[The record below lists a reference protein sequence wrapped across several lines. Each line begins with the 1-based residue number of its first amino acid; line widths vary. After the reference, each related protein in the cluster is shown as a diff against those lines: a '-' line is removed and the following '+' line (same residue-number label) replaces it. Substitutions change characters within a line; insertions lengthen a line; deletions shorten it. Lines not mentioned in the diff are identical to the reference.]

1 MERVVSSRHSRR
13 KWSGSVNESTP
24 NPTIPLWMDITF
36 TVFVLAWIFIT
47 ISALVAIVRTDFD
60 RLGSKFWWSALVIA
74 VPVVGALV
82 WLLFGRPPRD
92 SRSRT

>member
-1 MERVVSSRHSRR
+1 M
-13 KWSGSVNESTP
+13 NESIH
-24 NPTIPLWMDITF
+24 NPTIPLWVDITF

-47 ISALVAIVRTDFD
+47 ISVLVAIVRTDFD
-60 RLGSKFWWSALVIA
+60 RPGGKFWWSALVIA
-74 VPVVGALV
+74 VPVLGALV

>member
-24 NPTIPLWMDITF
+24 NHTIPLWMDITF

-74 VPVVGALV
+74 VPVLGALV
-82 WLLFGRPPRD
+82 WLLFGRPPRA

>member
-1 MERVVSSRHSRR
+1 MECAIPSRNSGR
-13 KWSGSVNESTP
+13 KWPGSVNESIH
-24 NPTIPLWMDITF
+24 NPTIPLWVDITF

-60 RLGSKFWWSALVIA
+60 RSGGKFWWSALVIA
-74 VPVVGALV
+74 VPVLGALV

>member
-1 MERVVSSRHSRR
+1 MERVVSSRHSHR
-13 KWSGSVNESTP
+13 KWFGSVNESTP

-36 TVFVLAWIFIT
+36 TAFVLAWIFIT
-47 ISALVAIVRTDFD
+47 ISALVAIVRTDFE
-60 RLGSKFWWSALVIA
+60 RSGGKFWWSALVIA
-74 VPVVGALV
+74 VPVLGALV

>member
-1 MERVVSSRHSRR
+1 MSSPEPADAAATRPAGLREYVDEM
-13 KWSGSVNESTP
+13 G
-24 NPTIPLWMDITF
+24 PTWVAGAIAAGP
-36 TVFVLAWIFIT
+36 AT

-74 VPVVGALV
+74 GPVLGALV

>member
-1 MERVVSSRHSRR
+1 MECAVSSRNSRG
-13 KWSGSVNESTP
+13 KWFGSVNDS
-24 NPTIPLWMDITF
+24 NPTVPLWADITF

-60 RLGSKFWWSALVIA
+60 RSGGKVWWSALVIA
-74 VPVVGALV
+74 VPVLGALV

>member
-1 MERVVSSRHSRR
+1 M
-13 KWSGSVNESTP
+13 NESIH
-24 NPTIPLWMDITF
+24 NPTIPLWVDITF

-47 ISALVAIVRTDFD
+47 ISALA
-60 RLGSKFWWSALVIA
+60 
-74 VPVVGALV
+74 

>member
-1 MERVVSSRHSRR
+1 MECAVSSRNSRG
-13 KWSGSVNESTP
+13 KWSRGVNESTH

-47 ISALVAIVRTDFD
+47 ISALVATMRTDFD
-60 RLGSKFWWSALVIA
+60 RSGGKFWWSALVIA
-74 VPVVGALV
+74 VPVLGALV